1 MQVMRIHDMVEEN
14 GKTIRENNL
23 EIPHTIK
30 VGSLV
35 EINDEDSD
43 LDGLRLFLVMHV
55 RDCNGKPL
63 SYLSTHLE
71 DIYEG
76 RLYER
81 MTIGFRDE
89 DLKVIKS
96 A

>member
-1 MQVMRIHDMVEEN
+1 MQVIRLHDIVEEN

-23 EIPHTIK
+23 EIPHTIP

-35 EINDEDSD
+35 EVTYEDSD
-43 LDGLRLFLVMHV
+43 LFGLRLFLVMHI

-63 SYLSTHLE
+63 NYLSSHLE
-71 DIYEG
+71 DMNEG
-76 RLYER
+76 RSYSR
-81 MTIGFRDE
+81 MTVGFEDE

-96 A
+96 V